1 MSPSPGEAARDSAQT
16 PSEASADRAKL
27 PFEIPSL
34 EFVGLAPV
42 VQKELTKA
50 EQSVLSDPSNS
61 SKVGELGMYYFNAGC
76 PLAAASCFHYASK
89 LDPVA
94 MRWWYYLGLAYKD
107 AYNTSEAIKALEAAQ
122 KLDPRYAPVA
132 AELGALIVKTDPA
145 AAEALFKKAEQLNPK
160 EPRAYFGLGECARLR
175 GDHEAAIGHY
185 RKALALAPGY
195 SDAHQSMAQSLIAL
209 GRESE
214 AAIHR
219 NVRST
224 GRSPVTREDPLL
236 LDLLHRATAGR
247 QLFDLASALTEAGQ
261 VVQAIETL
269 QAALEKDDSDPSARA
284 ALGLLYGMTGQ
295 KQEAVIQFRAVLRR
309 RPNDFQSVLNLAGA
323 LTNAGEYEEAEPLYV
338 EALNREAN
346 NRKAISLYAR
356 HLLLQGHRTE
366 ASQYFEKLVQLN
378 PNDPE
383 GVFESAVALVCLQ
396 QNEAAVARYR
406 RVKAMR
412 PDSTNTFE
420 VLLSAILGV
429 MKDQFRSSTP
439 ESNALTAAPSTLN
452 GLADVLD
459 ANGMKAE
466 AGQARAYR
474 DLLIRRAV
482 AEARSNQHSDAM
494 SLIRLG
500 LADEGKKSDSDTIA
514 KLRKVAH
521 EAPKDSAVEHL
532 LAMVLLD
539 IGDATG
545 AKTEWRNLVQE
556 NPKYE
561 PAFIGWAVEM
571 IREGAYPE
579 ARRILEDGLRE
590 SPNSPWLANALAWV
604 LATSPDAAQRDGP
617 RAVELATK
625 ACAATKHRN
634 HVLLDTLAAAHAAAG
649 DFLKAETLEQEAM
662 RVADDVGHKD
672 VVAVYRGRM
681 DLYEN
686 RQPYVQSRG
695 QQARE

>member
-1 MSPSPGEAARDSAQT
+1 MFPPQGQDAKNSAK
-16 PSEASADRAKL
+16 SLSATSTARAKL

-42 VQKELTKA
+42 VQTALTHA
-50 EQSVLSDPSNS
+50 EQAVLSNPSDS

-76 PLAAASCFHYASK
+76 PLAAASCFRYASK
-89 LDPVA
+89 LEPGA
-94 MRWWYYLGLAYKD
+94 MRWQYYLGLAFKD
-107 AYNTSEAIKALEAAQ
+107 AYNTSESIKAFEAAQ
-122 KLDPRYAPVA
+122 KLDPQYAPVQ
-132 AELGALIVKTDPA
+132 AELGGMIVKTDPA
-145 AAEALFKKAEQLNPK
+145 AAEELFKKAEQLNPK
-160 EPRAYFGLGECARLR
+160 EPRVYFGLGECARLR
-175 GDHEAAIGHY
+175 GDHEEAIRQY

-195 SDAHQSMAQSLIAL
+195 SDVHQSMTQSLKAL

-214 AAIHR
+214 ASLHR

-236 LDLLHRATAGR
+236 LDLLRRATAGR

-269 QAALEKDDSDPSARA
+269 QAALEKDDTDPSARA

-295 KQEAVIQFRAVLRR
+295 KQEAVIQFRAVLNR

-323 LTNAGEYEEAEPLYV
+323 LTNAGEYAEAEPLYV

-346 NRKAISLYAR
+346 NRRAISLYSR
-356 HLLLQGHRTE
+356 HLLLQGQREE
-366 ASQYFEKLVQLN
+366 ARQYFEKLVQLN

-383 GVFESAVALVCLQ
+383 GLFESAVALVCLQ
-396 QNEAAVARYR
+396 QNEAAVNQYK
-406 RVKAMR
+406 RVTAMR

-420 VLLSAILGV
+420 VFLSAILGV
-429 MKDQFRSSTP
+429 MKDQHRTATP
-439 ESNALTAAPSTLN
+439 EQNTLTAPPSTLN

-459 ANGMKAE
+459 ANGLKSE

-494 SLIRLG
+494 SFIRLG
-500 LADEGKKSDSDTIA
+500 LADEGKKGDSDTIA
-514 KLRKVAH
+514 RLRKVLH

-545 AKTEWRNLVQE
+545 AKNEWGSLVKE

-561 PAFIGWAVEM
+561 PAYIGWAIEM
-571 IREGAYPE
+571 IREGAYSD
-579 ARRILEDGLRE
+579 ARRIMEDGLRE
-590 SPNSPWLANALAWV
+590 TPDSPWLANALAWV

-625 ACAATKHRN
+625 ACAATNHKN

-649 DFLKAETLEQEAM
+649 DFAKAERLEQEAM
-662 RVADDVGHKD
+662 RIADDVGQKAA
-672 VVAVYRGRM
+672 VAVYRGRM

-686 RQPYVQSRG
+686 QQPYVQSRG
-695 QQARE
+695 QHP